1 MKGYRRKDAVGNG
14 WNAGAKDLEFT
25 ENGKSKFILFFMFS
39 LRKRIIWAQ
48 RRIGRFVLFSRKNNQ
63 EGWGESEAY
72 LEPIRFEKNKK
83 QKKVLKPLTIFE
95 KKAKCRRSAGV

>member
-1 MKGYRRKDAVGNG
+1 MKGYRRKYAVGNG

-25 ENGKSKFILFFMFS
+25 ENGKSKFILFLMFS

-72 LEPIRFEKNKK
+72 LEPIRFEKTKNKK
-83 QKKVLKPLTIFE
+83 K
-95 KKAKCRRSAGV
+95 S